1 MKILIISLIDS
12 ASNLCQSS
20 KFGTFATLMLL
31 KSINFLLGINSV
43 KLENHSGVWF
53 RTRGNVK
60 IPIGPYL
67 RIRRSEMRSWDTE
80 KEEAFDM
87 RKDWWFRSYSPK
99 EGDFIIDVGAGMGED
114 SHVFSE
120 AVGTTGSVL
129 AIEAHPVTFKALSLF
144 VDLNKIT
151 NVHAINMAAS
161 DTPGTIWISS
171 LPNESWQCN
180 SITFH
185 KKSKSDT
192 EVTAI
197 RLDDIPD
204 LSNKDTIHF
213 LKMNIEGAE
222 VHALAGAKST
232 LAKTQNICVCC
243 HDFLG
248 PATQTK
254 SAICDLL
261 IKSGFTLSFTNPD
274 SPPYERDFVY
284 GKRNDE

>member
-12 ASNLCQSS
+12 ISNLCQSS
-20 KFGTFATLMLL
+20 RFCTFATLKFL

-43 KLENHSGVWF
+43 QLENHSGIWF
-53 RTRGNVK
+53 RTKQNVK
-60 IPIGPYL
+60 IPIGPNL
-67 RIRRSEMRSWDTE
+67 RIRRSEMRSWDSE
-80 KEEAFDM
+80 KEDSFDM
-87 RKDWWFRSYSPK
+87 RKEWWLRSYSPK

-120 AVGTTGSVL
+120 VVGTTGSVL

-144 VDLNKIT
+144 VDLNRIT

-161 DTPGTIWISS
+161 ETPGSIWIST

-180 SITFH
+180 SITLQ
-185 KKSKSDT
+185 KKSKNDT

-197 RLDDIPD
+197 RLDDIPY
-204 LSNKDTIHF
+204 LSNRDTIDF

-232 LAKTQNICVCC
+232 LSKTRNICVCC

-248 PATQTK
+248 PTTQTK
-254 SAICDLL
+254 SDVCDLL

-284 GKRNDE
+284 GKRNVE